1 MVTVTNL
8 QSTYEGRQIKL
19 VSVSL
24 DPSQK
29 SNRPAIFMDCGIH
42 AREWVSPAFCIY
54 TLDRLVE
61 EGSSGLLNDFD
72 IYLIPVANPDGYA
85 YTWTGSRGRMWRKNR
100 RPASML
106 LTKNVQ
112 TYQFWPNQGG
122 FGGDFFFNFL
132 FSKLKRL

>member
-24 DPSQK
+24 DPSKK
-29 SNRPAIFMDCGIH
+29 SNRPAFFMDCGIH

-122 FGGDFFFNFL
+122 FGGDLFL
-132 FSKLKRL
+132 ISYFQN